1 MTTYRL
7 IDRQG
12 ALYFPHGG
20 MPAPAI
26 GAEWV
31 YTGLKDEPK
40 LLLHVYPEGDCD
52 RTPWPLSSDEDR
64 KILACALYGER
75 ECNEFFKTPS
85 TIELPDGTEFDFDS
99 WVS

>member
-20 MPAPAI
+20 LTESA
-26 GAEWV
+26 GWER
-31 YTGLKDEPK
+31 TKDQPD
-40 LLLHVYPEGDCD
+40 LLLHAYPEGDCD
-52 RTPWPLSSDEDR
+52 VALWPLTSDEDR

-75 ECNEFFKTPS
+75 ECNEFFKSPS
-85 TIELPDGTEFDFDS
+85 TIELPDGTEFDFDL
-99 WVS
+99 WVD